1 MDVEASTKNHS
12 VLEGGEP
19 LQPRLGQIRAPTLVL
34 HGADDPLFPP
44 AHGEALATAIPGARL
59 VLLEGMGHEVPPRP
73 LWDQVVAAVLD
84 HTA

>member
-1 MDVEASTKNHS
+1 MAGRCGRDSAE
-12 VLEGGEP
+12 
-19 LQPRLGQIRAPTLVL
+19 IRAPTLVL
-34 HGADDPLFPP
+34 HGTEDPLFPP
-44 AHGEALATAIPGARL
+44 AHGEALAREIPGARL